1 MLAHRLQYASFFSDP
16 ATEHLTPDFFIA
28 EIVGSTEV
36 VSRLLFLEGMIRPD
50 KKCLVGTCCQFRLSD
65 QAFPGTPERR
75 MTFDLGTQ
83 SQSDSE
89 VKNLS

>member
-50 KKCLVGTCCQFRLSD
+50 KKCLVGTCVLPVS
-65 QAFPGTPERR
+65 PERSSVSR
-75 MTFDLGTQ
+75 NARK
-83 SQSDSE
+83 
-89 VKNLS
+89 KNGI